1 MEPVSVPA
9 APARTPATPD
19 QEPAQA
25 SLQTVSMAGQ
35 ARLLEMTYEVIQRWE
50 IPTQNCVLAHVSTQM
65 EAMRKYAYALECRLA
80 LWGIVRQD
88 A

>member
-35 ARLLEMTYEVIQRWE
+35 ARLLEMTYQRLHTS
-50 IPTQNCVLAHVSTQM
+50 IMVLPLVA
-65 EAMRKYAYALECRLA
+65 LA
-80 LWGIVRQD
+80 LTLFYQLQHDARWMWG
-88 A
+88 